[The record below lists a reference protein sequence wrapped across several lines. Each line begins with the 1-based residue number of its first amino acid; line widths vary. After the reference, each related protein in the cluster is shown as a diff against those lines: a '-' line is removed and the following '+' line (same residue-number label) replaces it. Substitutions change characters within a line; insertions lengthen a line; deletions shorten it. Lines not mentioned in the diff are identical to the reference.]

1 MGFLAR
7 LQIQVFDILDGLLW
21 CIKELLSTTNRPKDL
36 GRIHS
41 RLWEITEEATLAIT
55 VKDVWLDFVS
65 KVSILKMGRLKVDND
80 FESFLSLWAN

>member
-36 GRIHS
+36 GRIMRDHRGGYIGNHREGRMARFCFKGFNFKNGSLKS
-41 RLWEITEEATLAIT
+41 RQ
-55 VKDVWLDFVS
+55 
-65 KVSILKMGRLKVDND
+65 
-80 FESFLSLWAN
+80 